1 MKSVKKTTKITT
13 EGSNTFRAIARA
25 KGKTTTKPLSLSL
38 SHTHTHT
45 QRAHSLTHSLARS
58 FSNAFQAAA
67 AAAAAYTQAHTVISI
82 RERTYYTHPQ
92 CPQLLHCALCGTDEA
107 SKAATEFP

>member
-38 SHTHTHT
+38 FHTHT

-67 AAAAAYTQAHTVISI
+67 DAAYTQAHTVISI